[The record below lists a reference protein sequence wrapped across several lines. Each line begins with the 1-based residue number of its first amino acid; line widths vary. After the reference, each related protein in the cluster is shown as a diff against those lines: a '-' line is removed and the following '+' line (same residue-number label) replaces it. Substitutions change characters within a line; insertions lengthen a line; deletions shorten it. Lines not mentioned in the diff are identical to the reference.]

1 MAERSPGEII
11 LETRG
16 ATARFGTFTAVDAA
30 TYTLRKGETVGII
43 GPNGAGK
50 STFFN
55 LVTGLVPPAA
65 GTVHLS
71 GADVTALA
79 PHERVR
85 RGLAR
90 TFQLVSVFDALP
102 ALDNLVL
109 AAIRADPSL
118 AQGRRFLL
126 GSSRRPALARACS
139 EALEQVGL
147 AGKAEVPAAE
157 LSYGDKR
164 MLEIA
169 LALALRPRVLLLD
182 EPFAGLSDVEI
193 AEVLGLVRRIQGTLS
208 IVIIEHKI
216 SHLVDLASRL
226 SVMHGGRFIAEGKP
240 SEVLGDATVRQ
251 VYWGGEGRGLAADAA
266 AGARASKDAR
276 A

>member
-1 MAERSPGEII
+1 MAERPAGGIV

-16 ATARFGTFTAVDAA
+16 ATARFGPFTAVDDA
-30 TYTLRKGETVGII
+30 TYTLREGETAGII

-55 LVTGLVPPAA
+55 LITGFVAPAA
-65 GTVHLS
+65 GTVHLA
-71 GADVTALA
+71 GVDVTGRA
-79 PHERVR
+79 PHQRVR
-85 RGLAR
+85 QGLVR

-102 ALDNLVL
+102 VLDNLVL
-109 AAIRADPSL
+109 AAIRAEPSL
-118 AQGRRFLL
+118 ARGRRFLL
-126 GSSRRPALARACS
+126 GSSRRPELVRACAA
-139 EALEQVGL
+139 ALERVGL
-147 AGKAEVPAAE
+147 ARKAELPAAE

-193 AEVLGLVRRIQGTLS
+193 AEVLRLVKTIQGTLS

-216 SHLVDLASRL
+216 SHLLDLASRL

-240 SEVLGDATVRQ
+240 SEVLEDATVRR
-251 VYWGGEGRGLAADAA
+251 VYWGGEGRGLAGHG
-266 AGARASKDAR
+266 GARGAPV
-276 A
+276 

>member
-1 MAERSPGEII
+1 MAERSSGGII

-16 ATARFGTFTAVDAA
+16 ATARFGAFTAVDSAS
-30 TYTLRKGETVGII
+30 YTLHEGETAGII

-55 LVTGLVPPAA
+55 LITGLVAPAA

-71 GADVTALA
+71 GSDVTGFA
-79 PHERVR
+79 PHQRVR
-85 RGLAR
+85 RGLVR

-102 ALDNLVL
+102 VLDNLVL
-109 AAIRADPSL
+109 ATIRAEPLL
-118 AQGRRFLL
+118 ALGRRFLL
-126 GSSRRPALARACS
+126 GSSRRPALVQACAA
-139 EALEQVGL
+139 ALERVGL
-147 AGKAEVPAAE
+147 AGKAELPAAE

-182 EPFAGLSDVEI
+182 EPFSGLSDVEI
-193 AEVLGLVRRIQGTLS
+193 AEVLRLMKAIQGTLS
-208 IVIIEHKI
+208 MVVIEHKI
-216 SHLVDLASRL
+216 SHLLDVASRL

-240 SEVLGDATVRQ
+240 SEVLGDATVRR
-251 VYWGGEGRGLAADAA
+251 VYWGAEGRRLAGNGGDR
-266 AGARASKDAR
+266 GARA
-276 A
+276 

>member
-1 MAERSPGEII
+1 MPEPSPGDII

-55 LVTGLVPPAA
+55 LITGLVPPAA

-71 GADVTALA
+71 GLDVTGCA

-85 RGLAR
+85 RGLVR

-118 AQGRRFLL
+118 ARGRRFLL
-126 GSSRRPALARACS
+126 GSSRRPELLRACS
-139 EALEQVGL
+139 AALEHVGL
-147 AGKAEVPAAE
+147 AAKAELPAAE

-169 LALALRPRVLLLD
+169 LALTLRPRVLLLD

-216 SHLVDLASRL
+216 SYLVDLASRL
-226 SVMHGGRFIAEGKP
+226 SVMHEGRFIAEGKP
-240 SEVLGDATVRQ
+240 SEVLADATVRQ
-251 VYWGGEGRGLAADAA
+251 VYWGGEGRGLTG
-266 AGARASKDAR
+266 GASRDGRGAEA
-276 A
+276 